1 MKFFIEYD
9 SETRRYDVY
18 VKRWLWGR
26 KILIVCNYESNSGI
40 LGVKNYVVA
49 PYLLGGTTYD
59 FVSSVKDA
67 KNQEWV

>member
-1 MKFFIEYD
+1 
-9 SETRRYDVY
+9 
-18 VKRWLWGR
+18 
-26 KILIVCNYESNSGI
+26 
-40 LGVKNYVVA
+40 VVA